1 MSSRSLCRYGPNG
14 PPAPGP
20 SSQSRPSQRSVSWA
34 ESMYSGSTRVRSVSS
49 IRSTNVPPV
58 ERSNAQSYRA
68 VRTLPTCRSP
78 LGEGANRTLTPPGP
92 APSRRSPSP
101 GPASWSVTAGH
112 RVGERSDVLD
122 GHRYLVSVLERA
134 HPRGRPGEQ
143 HVAGEQRHHATGIG
157 DQRRHVVQQLR
168 RPGPLADLAVDRG
181 DQLQVGGVGFGLD
194 PRPQRAERVESLR
207 PRPLAVPLLQVARG
221 DIVGAGI
228 AEDHAGR
235 LAGRHVAAQPA
246 DDEGEL
252 ALVVDALA
260 HRDRVLD
267 GITGPADG
275 GRGLQEQNGLRGRLS
290 AHLAGM
296 VGVVLAHRDHLA
308 GQHRRQQP
316 DVIERKAGPGEP
328 DGVRPGAERVAAER
342 RDDLPAP
349 YRGGAGRAIPPG
361 LAHHSVANLV
371 ADGESGD
378 AHVCPYPAIPIVSR
392 ARLEPTEAGSRR
404 RMPARRARGYC

>member
-20 SSQSRPSQRSVSWA
+20 SSQSRPSQRRVSWA

-58 ERSNAQSYRA
+58 EWANAQSYRA

-92 APSRRSPSP
+92 APSRRAPPP
-101 GPASWSVTAGH
+101 GPAPWSVTAGH
-112 RVGERSDVLD
+112 RVGERSYVLD

-134 HPRGRPGEQ
+134 DPRGRPGEQ
-143 HVAGEQRHHATGIG
+143 HVAGDQRHHATGVG

-168 RPGPLADLAVDRG
+168 RPGPLADLTVDRG
-181 DQLQVGGVGFGLD
+181 HQLQVGGVDVGLD

-221 DIVGAGI
+221 DIVGAGV
-228 AEDHAGR
+228 AGDHAGR
-235 LAGRHVAAQPA
+235 LAGRHLPEQPA

-260 HRDRVLD
+260 HGDRVLD
-267 GITGPADG
+267 GIPRPADG
-275 GRGLQEQNGLRGRLS
+275 GGGLQEQNGLRGRLPT
-290 AHLAGM
+290 HLAGV
-296 VGVVLAHRDHLA
+296 VGIILAHRDHLA
-308 GQHRRQQP
+308 GQDRRQQP
-316 DVIERKAGPGEP
+316 DVVEREAGACEP
-328 DGVRPGAERVAAER
+328 DGVGPRAERVAAER
-342 RDDLPAP
+342 GDDLLTAGHAGARRPIAP
-349 YRGGAGRAIPPG
+349 GF
-361 LAHHSVANLV
+361 AHHSI
-371 ADGESGD
+371 AD
-378 AHVCPYPAIPIVSR
+378 
-392 ARLEPTEAGSRR
+392 L
-404 RMPARRARGYC
+404 